1 MNPFA
6 ALNRHQLRI
15 NYNKLVLVAKY
26 IAFSLSSIAEYYT
39 NFQKTLDPFTTFCCT
54 KKKKKNGPN
63 LLQPEPYLRSL
74 LFSSGSY
81 FILSFYFPSFGGGI
95 TLNGPFVFRTKALG
109 AILKAHFTPKE
120 GLFLFRFNF
129 LGSVWRWKTIL
140 LPCFSKPF
148 IEFYF
153 LYLDKCFFLLKK
165 QTNTYHL
172 CLQDKL

>member
-1 MNPFA
+1 MKPFA
-6 ALNRHQLRI
+6 AFNRHQLRI
-15 NYNKLVLVAKY
+15 NYNKQVLVAKY
-26 IAFSLSSIAEYYT
+26 IAFSLSFIAEYYHT
-39 NFQKTLDPFTTFCCT
+39 KLPENFRSLYYFLLYKEN
-54 KKKKKNGPN
+54 KKGPN

-74 LFSSGSY
+74 LFSSGSH

-140 LPCFSKPF
+140 LPCFQNLLLNF
-148 IEFYF
+148 IS
-153 LYLDKCFFLLKK
+153 CI
-165 QTNTYHL
+165 
-172 CLQDKL
+172 